1 MKIVA
6 FIMCSISVVLFAC
19 KNEEKTVKEN
29 TIAYVDTV
37 HFFDYEPK
45 IRKEID
51 SISNNNLAVQMITT
65 DSSKKEKKSTL
76 TPLEMGLFAADF
88 LDKDITQMPIKQ
100 FYKESIFTDLTTN
113 STIMNYTTNKDSL
126 PIKNVDILL
135 NANNSELI
143 KRIDMRLIYAKA
155 DTTITE
161 NYAWIFGK
169 SFYINTYKEAKG
181 KSTNTSIKIIW
192 GK

>member
-19 KNEEKTVKEN
+19 KNEEKKVKEN
-29 TIAYVDTV
+29 TTTYVDTV

-51 SISNNNLAVQMITT
+51 SISNNSLAVQMITT

-76 TPLEMGLFAADF
+76 SPLEMGLYAADF

-113 STIMNYTTNKDSL
+113 NTIMNYTTNKDSL

-169 SFYINTYKEAKG
+169 SFYINTYKEVKG